1 MSVQWPYS
9 NLAESNVGETQA
21 GGERFDWHDR
31 PHLPCT
37 LNNGGTI
44 DHHPYSRG
52 VQATVDAEVDRL
64 ALRSL
69 VLRWAAG
76 DLTEQDV
83 HETAEALWE
92 GESWPNYGDTDD

>member
-1 MSVQWPYS
+1 
-9 NLAESNVGETQA
+9 
-21 GGERFDWHDR
+21 
-31 PHLPCT
+31 
-37 LNNGGTI
+37 
-44 DHHPYSRG
+44 